1 MIMRAE
7 VIANSYIDSVR
18 LLEATRAMRESPG
31 VDWAWAL
38 MATPANLE
46 TLTEE
51 GLTAGLEGAAAN
63 DLVLAVR
70 GAQEHLDA
78 ALLAGRQALFTT
90 SESGESVD
98 ATDAGSARTR
108 PAGLDEALAAAPAS
122 NVVIVSVPGPY
133 AALEAH
139 KALTR
144 DLDVLLFSD
153 NVPLSDEI
161 DLKRRARSQ
170 RRLVMGPGAGTAM
183 LAGVGLGFSNR
194 VARGPVGV
202 VAAAGTG
209 AQEVMTLL
217 DRWGSGVSHVI
228 GVGGRDLSSEVG
240 GIMASAAMEAL
251 DHHDETG
258 LTLLV
263 SKPPAPAVAERL
275 LGRSPNK
282 PVVAALIGLDEPVAA
297 APGVTVCNTL
307 EQAVV
312 ESLARLGNPGP
323 LQDAA
328 HPGGA
333 LPTAGTAQAGGA
345 RPDPVGS
352 IDAEVARLTTS
363 LSPRRQRLVGL
374 FSGGTLA
381 YEAMT
386 IVSRHIGP
394 VISNTP
400 LRPSWARPG
409 PAGAHLC
416 LDLGEEEFTRGRPH
430 PMIDPEARIELMRE
444 RAADDTVA
452 AVLLDVVIGDGA
464 HDDPASILAP
474 AAAELVESGAAVVA
488 YVLGARGDPQG
499 FERQRSAMRQ
509 AGCVVTETAARAALA
524 AAALVNRDPALVHLD
539 LSASLTA

>member
-1 MIMRAE
+1 MTARAE
-7 VIANSYIDSVR
+7 VIADSYIDSVR
-18 LLEATRAMRESPG
+18 LLEATRTMRDAPG

-46 TLTEE
+46 ILATE
-51 GLTAGLEGAAAN
+51 GLAQPLDGASAN
-63 DLVLAVR
+63 DLVLGVR
-70 GAQEHLDA
+70 GTDEHLPA
-78 ALLAGRQALFTT
+78 ALQAGRQMLFEAVG
-90 SESGESVD
+90 SAD
-98 ATDAGSARTR
+98 AAGSGPQPPR
-108 PAGLDEALAAAPAS
+108 PASLDEALAGAPET
-122 NVVIVSVPGPY
+122 NVAIVSVPGPY
-133 AALEAH
+133 AALEAQ

-144 DLDVLLFSD
+144 GLDVLLFSD
-153 NVPLSDEI
+153 NVPLADEI
-161 DLKRRARSQ
+161 DLKRRARSL
-170 RRLVMGPGAGTAM
+170 RRLVMGPGAGTAV

-228 GVGGRDLSSEVG
+228 GVGGRDLSAAVG
-240 GIMASAAMEAL
+240 GLMAEAAIEAL
-251 DHHDETG
+251 ERDSGTE
-258 LTLLV
+258 LTLVV

-275 LGRSPNK
+275 LGGLAGK
-282 PVVAALIGLDEPVAA
+282 PVVAALIGLEEPVAA

-312 ESLARLGNPGP
+312 EALALLGCP
-323 LQDAA
+323 
-328 HPGGA
+328 
-333 LPTAGTAQAGGA
+333 

-363 LSPRRQRLVGL
+363 LGPSRRRMVGL

-386 IVSRHIGP
+386 IVRRHIGP
-394 VISNTP
+394 VFSNTP
-400 LRPSWARPG
+400 LDPSWSLPG
-409 PAGAHLC
+409 PADAHIC

-430 PMIDPEARIELMRE
+430 PMIDPQARVEMLRE
-444 RAADDTVA
+444 QASDPTVA

-464 HDDPASILAP
+464 HPDPAGVLAP
-474 AAAELVESGAAVVA
+474 AAAEIVDSGAAVVA
-488 YVLGARGDPQG
+488 YVLGTDQDPQG
-499 FERQRSAMRQ
+499 FEQQRSAMRRS
-509 AGCVVTETAARAALA
+509 GCIVAETSARAALA

-539 LSASLTA
+539 LSVSLRA